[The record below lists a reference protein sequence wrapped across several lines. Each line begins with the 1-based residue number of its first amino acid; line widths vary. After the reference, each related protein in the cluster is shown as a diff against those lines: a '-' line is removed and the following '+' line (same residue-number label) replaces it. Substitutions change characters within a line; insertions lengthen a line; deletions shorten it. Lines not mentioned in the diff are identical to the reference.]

1 MLKKRLQRD
10 CKDPLDFS
18 FSNFECL
25 ALNTPSQASS
35 SLREPRGTDLD
46 PQAVRPTGAYLSTA
60 MAVSV
65 KTET

>member
-10 CKDPLDFS
+10 YKDPLGFS
-18 FSNFECL
+18 FSNSERSV
-25 ALNTPSQASS
+25 APGVTGGA
-35 SLREPRGTDLD
+35 DLD
-46 PQAVRPTGAYLSTA
+46 PSTIHPTSAYLSTA